1 MSRILWIAAWVAA
14 GFWSFWTWIAS
25 GLLDAVGGAARRVSG
40 YTPGFQVEPLSAVWL
55 VDLAHSLGGSVIL
68 FLWLAG
74 LAVIFGGTWILSRF
88 TSRRR
93 GQPSQTRQTAG
104 QLAHEI
110 GLRFGRKLKRKLD

>member
-1 MSRILWIAAWVAA
+1 MSRFLWIAAWIAA

-88 TSRRR
+88 ISRRR
-93 GQPSQTRQTAG
+93 GQPSQTRRNAG